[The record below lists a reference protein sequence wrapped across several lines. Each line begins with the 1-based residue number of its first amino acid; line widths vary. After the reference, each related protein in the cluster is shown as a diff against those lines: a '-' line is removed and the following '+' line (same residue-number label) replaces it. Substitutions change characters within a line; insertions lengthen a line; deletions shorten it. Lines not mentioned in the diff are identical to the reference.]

1 MVKQTNKSIMAKNS
15 FKTSPPFQAKVQS
28 SKPKLSRWQRFEAF
42 GERYP
47 MIQIILVNFIKFIL
61 YGIGISLVTVILLKF
76 VPVWITPTMIDRKI
90 TAFSNGK
97 DTEIHSDWESY
108 DNISQEAALAVVA
121 SEDQLFP
128 AHNGFD
134 FEAMYGAFRHNLK
147 GKRIKGASTISQQVA
162 KNVFLWQGRSYIRKV
177 LEVYFTFLIEVIW
190 GKERIL
196 EVYLNV
202 AEMGKM
208 TFGVEAASLRYYGHG
223 AKSLTRTEA
232 ARIAAVLP
240 SPNRFSIS
248 NPSNYVQRRTN
259 FIVRQMRGLGGK
271 AYLKF

>member
-1 MVKQTNKSIMAKNS
+1 MAKNT
-15 FKTSPPFQAKVQS
+15 FKTPLPEEQPQNEP
-28 SKPKLSRWQRFEAF
+28 PKLSVWQRFMAF
-42 GERYP
+42 SERQP
-47 MIQIILVNFIKFIL
+47 IVQIILIKLLKYTL
-61 YGIGISLVTVILLKF
+61 YGIGVSLVTVVLLKF

-90 TAFSNGK
+90 TAIAEGRDS
-97 DTEIHSDWESY
+97 EIHSDWESY
-108 DNISQEAALAVVA
+108 DNISKEAALAVVA

-128 AHNGFD
+128 EHYGFD
-134 FEAMYGAFRHNLK
+134 FEAMWGAFRHNLK

-208 TFGVEAASLRYYGHG
+208 TFGVEATSLRFYGHG
-223 AKSLTRTEA
+223 AKSLSRTEA

-240 SPNRFSIS
+240 SPNRFSIA
-248 NPSNYVQRRTN
+248 NPSGYVQRRTN

>member
-1 MVKQTNKSIMAKNS
+1 MAKNT
-15 FKTSPPFQAKVQS
+15 FKFPPLSEKKPQNS
-28 SKPKLSRWQRFEAF
+28 IPKLSRWQRFEAF

-47 MIQIILVNFIKFIL
+47 IVQLILINFIKFML
-61 YGIGISLVTVILLKF
+61 YGIGVSIVTVILLKF
-76 VPVWITPTMIDRKI
+76 IPVWITPTMIDRKF
-90 TAFSNGK
+90 TAIANGK
-97 DTEIHSDWESY
+97 DSEIHSDWESY
-108 DNISQEAALAVVA
+108 DNISKEAALAVVA

-128 AHNGFD
+128 DHNGFD
-134 FEAMYGAFRHNLK
+134 FDAMYGAFRHNLK

-177 LEVYFTFLIEVIW
+177 LEVYFTFLIEIIW

-208 TFGVEAASLRYYGHG
+208 TFGVEAASLRFYGHG
-223 AKSLTRTEA
+223 ASSLSRIEA

-271 AYLKF
+271 SYLKF

>member
-1 MVKQTNKSIMAKNS
+1 MAKNT
-15 FKTSPPFQAKVQS
+15 FKTPPPSEESTQS

-47 MIQIILVNFIKFIL
+47 IVQIILINFIKFIL
-61 YGIGISLVTVILLKF
+61 YGIGVSLVTVILLKF
-76 VPVWITPTMIDRKI
+76 VPVWITPTMIDRKF
-90 TAFSNGK
+90 TALFNGK
-97 DTEIHSDWESY
+97 DSEIHSDWESY
-108 DNISQEAALAVVA
+108 DNISKEAALAVVA

-128 AHNGFD
+128 EHNGFD
-134 FEAMYGAFRHNLK
+134 FDAMYGAFRHNLK

-196 EVYLNV
+196 EIYLNV
-202 AEMGKM
+202 AETGKM
-208 TFGVEAASLRYYGHG
+208 TFGVEAASLRFYGHG

-240 SPNRFSIS
+240 SPNRFSIA

>member
-1 MVKQTNKSIMAKNS
+1 MAKNILR
-15 FKTSPPFQAKVQS
+15 TPPETP
-28 SKPKLSRWQRFEAF
+28 KPTLPKMGWWQRFRAF
-42 GERYP
+42 RENSSIYRWVLKKIYRG
-47 MIQIILVNFIKFIL
+47 IL
-61 YGIGISLVTVILLKF
+61 YFFGISLVWVIVLKF
-76 VPVWITPTMIDRKI
+76 VPVWITPTMIDRKFDAI
-90 TAFSNGK
+90 ANGK
-97 DTEIHSDWESY
+97 SSEIHSDWTPYE
-108 DNISQEAALAVVA
+108 DISKEAALAVVA

-128 AHNGFD
+128 QHFGFD
-134 FEAMYGAFRHNLK
+134 FDAMWGAFKHNWK

-202 AEMGKM
+202 AETGKM
-208 TFGVEAASLRYYGHG
+208 TFGVEAASQRFYGHS
-223 AKSLTRTEA
+223 ASNISRNEA

-259 FIVRQMRGLGGK
+259 FIMRQMRGLGGR
-271 AYLKF
+271 AYISKM

>member
-1 MVKQTNKSIMAKNS
+1 MAKNTFRNPPPS
-15 FKTSPPFQAKVQS
+15 EEKPESSQPKMSLWSRFKAFRERKPFVQTILNKLFKYTLYAFIS
-28 SKPKLSRWQRFEAF
+28 S
-42 GERYP
+42 
-47 MIQIILVNFIKFIL
+47 I
-61 YGIGISLVTVILLKF
+61 VTVFILKF
-76 VPVWITPTMIDRKI
+76 VPVWVTPTMVDRKI
-90 TAFSNGK
+90 TALMDGRDS
-97 DTEIHSDWESY
+97 EIYSDWEPY
-108 DNISQEAALAVVA
+108 ENISKEAALAVVA

-128 AHNGFD
+128 EHNGFD
-134 FEAMYGAFRHNLK
+134 FKAMWGAFRHNLK

-162 KNVFLWQGRSYIRKV
+162 KNVFLWQGRSYVRKV
-177 LEVYFTFLIEVIW
+177 LEVYFTFLIEIIW

-202 AEMGKM
+202 AETGKM
-208 TFGVEAASLRYYGHG
+208 TFGVEAASLRFYGHS
-223 AKSLTRTEA
+223 AKSLSRTEA

>member
-1 MVKQTNKSIMAKNS
+1 MAKNT
-15 FKTSPPFQAKVQS
+15 FRTPPPSEDKSQA
-28 SKPKLSRWQRFEAF
+28 SKSKLGRWQRFEAF

-47 MIQIILVNFIKFIL
+47 IVQIILINFIKFIL
-61 YGIGISLVTVILLKF
+61 YGFGVSVVTVVLLKF
-76 VPVWITPTMIDRKI
+76 VPVWITPTMIDRKF
-90 TAFSNGK
+90 TALFNGK
-97 DTEIHSDWESY
+97 DSEIHSDWESY
-108 DNISQEAALAVVA
+108 DNISKEMALAVVA

-128 AHNGFD
+128 DHNGFD
-134 FEAMYGAFRHNLK
+134 FDAMYGAFRHNLK

-162 KNVFLWQGRSYIRKV
+162 KNVFLWQGRSYVRKV
-177 LEVYFTFLIEVIW
+177 LEVYFTFMIELVW

-202 AEMGKM
+202 AETGKM
-208 TFGVEAASLRYYGHG
+208 TFGVEAASLRFYGHG
-223 AKSLTRTEA
+223 AKSLSRSEA

-240 SPNRFSIS
+240 SPNRFSIA

>member
-1 MVKQTNKSIMAKNS
+1 MAKNISKIPPS
-15 FKTSPPFQAKVQS
+15 FEN
-28 SKPKLSRWQRFEAF
+28 KPQNSNSKLSYWQRFEAF

-47 MIQIILVNFIKFIL
+47 IIQIIIINFIKFIL
-61 YGIGISLVTVILLKF
+61 YGIGVSIVTVILLKF
-76 VPVWITPTMIDRKI
+76 IPVWITPTMIDRKFNAI
-90 TAFSNGK
+90 SNGK
-97 DTEIHSDWESY
+97 DSEIHSDWESY
-108 DNISQEAALAVVA
+108 DNISKEAALAVVA

-128 AHNGFD
+128 DHNGFD
-134 FEAMYGAFRHNLK
+134 FDAMYGAFRHNLK

-177 LEVYFTFLIEVIW
+177 LEVYFTFLIELIW

-208 TFGVEAASLRYYGHG
+208 TFGVEAASLRFYGHG
-223 AKSLTRTEA
+223 ANSLSRTEA

-248 NPSNYVQRRTN
+248 NPSNYVQLRTN

-271 AYLKF
+271 TYLKF